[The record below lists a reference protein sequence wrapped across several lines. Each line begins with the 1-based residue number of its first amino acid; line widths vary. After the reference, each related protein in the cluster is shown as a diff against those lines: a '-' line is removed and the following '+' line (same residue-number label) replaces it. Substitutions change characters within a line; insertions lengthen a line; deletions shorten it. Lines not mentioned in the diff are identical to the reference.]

1 MLKSAFAILGS
12 DEVRISETADQ
23 LVEEAVPDEFR
34 AFNLQQV
41 GPGDATP
48 AEIEDAVR
56 AYPFGEGRRVVIVR
70 NLGGFDP
77 EHQEEI
83 ARIAVV
89 LAGDEGGAS
98 TLIVLGPG
106 LDRRRRPFKV
116 LSTLDSQPSGKSIML
131 EAPKAWKT
139 DGWVEQR
146 ARDRDIPL
154 ERGAA
159 RALVDLVGVD
169 LLVLDGEL
177 TKLKVYA
184 GEGAAVDVTAV
195 EAVVGRR
202 RGESPWDLARVL
214 ISGDGRSAE
223 QLAVR
228 LVAAGES
235 PVFLLNVLT
244 RQVLQAYQIRLLLE
258 QGADRDT
265 IISEVGIK
273 PFAAK
278 DAITAA
284 RRLSLDAFPRMLEA
298 LKRGDRALK
307 SRSRQSEGLLQQV
320 IGEIAIEA
328 GAVVGRRISR

>member
-1 MLKSAFAILGS
+1 MLKSAYAILGS

-23 LVEEAVPDEFR
+23 LAGEAVPDEFR
-34 AFNLQQV
+34 AFNLQRL

-48 AEIEDAVR
+48 AEIEGAVR

-83 ARIAVV
+83 ARIAAQ

-116 LSTLDSQPSGKSIML
+116 LSALDSQPSGKHIML
-131 EAPKAWKT
+131 EAPRAWKT
-139 DGWVEQR
+139 DGWVEER
-146 ARDRDIPL
+146 AKERGILLD
-154 ERGAA
+154 RGAA

-177 TKLKVYA
+177 TKLEIYV
-184 GEGAAVDVTAV
+184 GESTAVDIDAV

-202 RGESPWDLARVL
+202 RGESPWDMARLLV
-214 ISGDGRSAE
+214 SGDGSAA
-223 QLAVR
+223 QRLAVR
-228 LVAAGES
+228 LLSAGES

-244 RQVLQAYQIRLLLE
+244 RQVLEAYQIRLLLE
-258 QGADRDT
+258 QGANRDT
-265 IISEVGIK
+265 IISETGIK

-278 DAITAA
+278 DAIAAA
-284 RRLSLDAFPRMLEA
+284 RRLSLDDFPRMLRA
-298 LKRGDRALK
+298 LKQGDRALK
-307 SRSRQSEGLLQQV
+307 SRGGQSEGLLQQV
-320 IGEIAIEA
+320 IGEIAIRTAAPVA
-328 GAVVGRRISR
+328 GRTSR